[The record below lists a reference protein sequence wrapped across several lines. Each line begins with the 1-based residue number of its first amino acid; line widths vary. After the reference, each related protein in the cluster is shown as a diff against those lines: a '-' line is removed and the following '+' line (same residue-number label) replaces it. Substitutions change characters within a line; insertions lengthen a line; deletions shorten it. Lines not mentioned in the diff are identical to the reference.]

1 MALNPLVRPLQHFA
15 MDTSTTVT
23 FVYEN
28 SGGRCIGY
36 FGHPFEKEAP
46 WAFTARLFLMVK
58 WDSANDRG
66 GESFSFTRENTGVG
80 TTNHQG
86 RHAQSP

>member
-1 MALNPLVRPLQHFA
+1 MPEPEAYQEVIYEGSQTIYKAKIESCNGYLV
-15 MDTSTTVT
+15 
-23 FVYEN
+23 
-28 SGGRCIGY
+28 
-36 FGHPFEKEAP
+36 HPFEKEAP

-66 GESFSFTRENTGVG
+66 GKSFSFSREITGVW

-86 RHAQSP
+86 RHAQAP